1 MEKSL
6 IQDVSN
12 FYAIDSGD
20 ILHMNGQAYKV
31 IGHAKEQR
39 FGIEDPKFWVKKV
52 INQKTKDIQYLKF
65 AFFET
70 FQINLGGVE
79 INCFRSPEKEEKIL
93 DLVEGH
99 SLFMQGKS
107 FRDEK
112 GNSIRV
118 LDVVRGQNFLQYL
131 GKFSDMTYP
140 VYFRTILPDILQNL
154 SRTFE
159 AISFLHRNG
168 FKHGDIRNDHLFV
181 ETATGNYV
189 WIDFDYDY
197 ETTENP
203 FSLDIF
209 GLGNIL
215 TYAIGKGFH
224 TVYMIQNNKEIYG
237 DLLHRLTDADFS
249 LLDQRRLVNLKKL
262 YPMIPSTMNNILM
275 HFSKQTEIFY
285 EMVDEIIEDINRCV
299 QAFDE
304 L

>member
-1 MEKSL
+1 MGKSV
-6 IQDVSN
+6 IQDVGN
-12 FYAIDSGD
+12 FYSIDSGD
-20 ILHMNGQAYKV
+20 ILHMNGQTYKV

-52 INQKTKDIQYLKF
+52 INQKTKEIQYIKF

-70 FQINLGGVE
+70 FQMDIGGVK
-79 INCFRSPEKEEKIL
+79 INCFRSPEKEAKIL
-93 DLVEGH
+93 DLVKGH
-99 SLFMQGKS
+99 SLFMQGQY
-107 FRDEK
+107 FNDEK
-112 GNSIRV
+112 GNNIRV
-118 LDVVRGQNFLQYL
+118 LEVVRGQNFLQYL
-131 GKFSDMTYP
+131 GNFSEMTYS
-140 VYFRTILPDILQNL
+140 VYFRTILPGILRNL
-154 SRTFE
+154 SRAFE

-181 ETATGNYV
+181 ERATGNYV

-224 TVYMIQNNKEIYG
+224 TVYMIQNNKGLYG
-237 DLLHRLTDADFS
+237 DLLGRLTDADFAI
-249 LLDQRRLVNLKKL
+249 LDQRRLVNLKKL
-262 YPMIPSTMNNILM
+262 YPIIPSTMNNILM

>member
-1 MEKSL
+1 MGKSS
-6 IQDVSN
+6 IQDISN

-20 ILHMNGQAYKV
+20 ILHLNDQIYKV

-65 AFFET
+65 AFFES
-70 FQINLGGVE
+70 FQITIGEVK
-79 INCFRSPEKEEKIL
+79 IDCFRSPEKEGKIL
-93 DLVEGH
+93 DLVAGH
-99 SLFMQGKS
+99 SLFMQGKA
-107 FRDEK
+107 FIDEK
-112 GNSIRV
+112 GNNIRV
-118 LDVVRGQNFLQYL
+118 LEVVRGTNFLQYL
-131 GKFSDMTYP
+131 GKFSDMPYETY
-140 VYFRTILPDILQNL
+140 FKTILPGILRNL
-154 SRTFE
+154 SMAFG

-181 ETATGNYV
+181 ERTTGNYV

-215 TYAIGKGFH
+215 TYTIGKGFH
-224 TVYMIQNNKEIYG
+224 TVYMIKNNPKTYG
-237 DLLHRLTDADFS
+237 NLIERLTDADFS
-249 LLDQRRLVNLKKL
+249 ILDQRRLVNLKKL
-262 YPMIPSTMNNILM
+262 YPVIPSTMNNILM

-285 EMVDEIIEDINRCV
+285 EMVDEIIEDIDRCI

-304 L
+304 I

>member
-1 MEKSL
+1 MGKAF
-6 IQDVSN
+6 IRDTSN
-12 FYAIDSGD
+12 FYSIDSGD
-20 ILHMNGQAYKV
+20 ILYVNDQTYKV

-39 FGIEDPKFWVKKV
+39 FGIGDPKFWVKKV
-52 INQKTKDIQYLKF
+52 INQKTEEIQYIKL
-65 AFFET
+65 AFFES
-70 FQINLGGVE
+70 FQITLGEVK
-79 INCFRSPEKEEKIL
+79 INCFRSPEKEGKIL
-93 DLVEGH
+93 ELVEGH
-99 SLFMQGKS
+99 SLFMQGKA
-107 FRDEK
+107 FNDEK
-112 GNSIRV
+112 GNNVRV

-131 GKFSDMTYP
+131 GNFSDMTYP
-140 VYFRTILPDILQNL
+140 VYFRTILPGILRQL
-154 SRTFE
+154 SQAFE

-181 ETATGNYV
+181 EKATGNYV

-224 TVYMIQNNKEIYG
+224 TVYMIQNERDTYG
-237 DLLHRLTDADFS
+237 DLIDRLTEADFS
-249 LLDQRRLVNLKKL
+249 ILDKRRLVNLRKL
-262 YPMIPSTMNNILM
+262 YPIIPSTMNNILM
-275 HFSKQTEIFY
+275 HFSKYSEIFY
-285 EMVDEIIEDINRCV
+285 EMVDEIIEDINRCG